1 MRPLFSTILII
12 LAINLI
18 SCSITKRK
26 FRKGYYIQNKS
37 SVDKTTINDTFSI
50 ENKKTKIQD
59 TMNFDSSEKKPT
71 KTNESTSSKSNIK
84 SQDPYSFYYSLNTGI
99 AYPIGVPISFEFY
112 NNGIGLFIDYYGIS
126 TVKYNSI
133 GINYDFL
140 KKIQSHSLKAGIT
153 IQLNYKF
160 NYEYLFKYKNQNLF
174 IGTQFLLVTPQHITD
189 IKEDP
194 DYNKKAIP
202 DEKYLS
208 KNGWFITPTITF
220 GIKFKY

>member
-84 SQDPYSFYYSLNTGI
+84 S
-99 AYPIGVPISFEFY
+99 
-112 NNGIGLFIDYYGIS
+112 
-126 TVKYNSI
+126 
-133 GINYDFL
+133 
-140 KKIQSHSLKAGIT
+140 
-153 IQLNYKF
+153 
-160 NYEYLFKYKNQNLF
+160 
-174 IGTQFLLVTPQHITD
+174 
-189 IKEDP
+189 
-194 DYNKKAIP
+194 
-202 DEKYLS
+202 
-208 KNGWFITPTITF
+208 
-220 GIKFKY
+220 